1 MRILSECWKYS
12 LIFFNRLAL
21 GLTPNGAISARDMG
35 TILLMG
41 GEDIVIPSP

>member
-1 MRILSECWKYS
+1 MIYAENF
-12 LIFFNRLAL
+12 LIFFILAL
-21 GLTPNGAISARDMG
+21 GLMPNGAISARDMG